1 MWYKVNKIRLGTEQ
15 VRPWEITETYN
26 ITTLT
31 TSDTDYNL
39 YKSWYKITKV
49 VISFN
54 GYTTGSSTQWAWI
67 SHQVRDVNS
76 NRFASYLDMWY
87 SATVQNKS
95 YTANVVT
102 SSDTIESYQATD
114 KWYANVKTKI
124 TYTLTTDSI
133 QVVYWTNTYSRDF
146 WASAKSVISTVFNS
160 STPTYRTRRDNY
172 GNADDYTV
180 TVTYVPN

>member
-1 MWYKVNKIRLGTEQ
+1 MWYKVNKIYVGTNL
-15 VRPWEITETYN
+15 VRPSEITETYS

-54 GYTTGSSTQWAWI
+54 AYTTGSSSQYAWI
-67 SHQVRDVNS
+67 FHRVLDADW
-76 NRFASYLDMWY
+76 NRFQSYLDMWA
-87 SATVQNKS
+87 SSTSQNKS
-95 YTANVVT
+95 YTANVQT
-102 SSDTIESYQATD
+102 SWSDIEMYQATNL
-114 KWYANVKTKI
+114 WYANVKTKI

-133 QVVYWTNTYSRDF
+133 QVVYWTNTYSRNF

-160 STPTYRTRRDNY
+160 STPMYKTRRDNY

-180 TVTYVPN
+180 TVTYKPS